1 VYLRGVS
8 FRDAED
14 RRRKKARQR
23 RVRIR
28 AARFLAAGSLIAV
41 VAVVLVAVI
50 GSNSHNSKSR
60 SAAAGEHASTTTT
73 TSTAVCASAA
83 GVPILS
89 YHVINSRPASTSA
102 SSALYVPVDEFT
114 SQMQALKTAGWHAVT
129 MNQLEACWTHGQ
141 SLGPGKPIVISFNT
155 GYASHY
161 TNALPV
167 LRGLGWV
174 GVENLQLGGL
184 SPTDGGLNNTQ
195 IRGLVAAGW
204 ELDTEGMATTDL
216 LSLSSSELS
225 SNVTTAKQDLHNL
238 YGVPVNWFS
247 YPSGR
252 YDATLISAVRAAGYV
267 GATTINPGWAAA
279 QQDRFRLPRLTVRA
293 GTSGTQLLA
302 QIAAAQ
308 SQTSIPPSYTG
319 PGLT

>member
-1 VYLRGVS
+1 M
-8 FRDAED
+8 
-14 RRRKKARQR
+14 KARQR
-23 RVRIR
+23 RMRIR
-28 AARFLAAGSLIAV
+28 AARVLAAGSLVAV

-60 SAAAGEHASTTTT
+60 SATAAEHPSTTTAT
-73 TSTAVCASAA
+73 TAAASCTPAA

-89 YHVINSRPASTSA
+89 YNVINSRPASTSA

-114 SQMQALKTAGWHAVT
+114 GQMQALKAAGWHAVT
-129 MNQLEACWTHGQ
+129 LNQLEACWTHGQ
-141 SLGPGKPIVISFNT
+141 SLGPGRPIVISFDT

-167 LRGLGWV
+167 LRELGWV

-184 SPTDGGLNNTQ
+184 SPADGGLNATQ

-216 LSLSSSELS
+216 LSLSSSDLGT
-225 SNVTTAKQDLHNL
+225 NVTTAKQNLHSL

-252 YDATLISAVRAAGYV
+252 YNATVTAAVRAAGYV
-267 GATTINPGWAAA
+267 GATTINPGWATA
-279 QQDRFRLPRLTVRA
+279 QQDRFRLPRLTVRG
-293 GTSGTQLLA
+293 GTTGTQLLA
-302 QIAAAQ
+302 QIAEAQ
-308 SQTSIPPSYTG
+308 SKTTIPPSYTG

>member
-1 VYLRGVS
+1 M
-8 FRDAED
+8 
-14 RRRKKARQR
+14 
-23 RVRIR
+23 
-28 AARFLAAGSLIAV
+28 LAAGSLVAV

-50 GSNSHNSKSR
+50 GSNPHNSKSR
-60 SAAAGEHASTTTT
+60 SATAAENSSTTTAT
-73 TSTAVCASAA
+73 TASAGA
-83 GVPILS
+83 CTSATGVPILS

-141 SLGPGKPIVISFNT
+141 SLGPGKPIVISFDT

-167 LRGLGWV
+167 LKGLGWV

-184 SPTDGGLNNTQ
+184 SPTDGGLNTTQ

-216 LSLSSSELS
+216 LSLSSSDLS
-225 SNVTTAKQDLHNL
+225 TNVTTAKQNLHSL

-252 YDATLISAVRAAGYV
+252 YNATVISAVRAAGYV

-279 QQDRFRLPRLTVRA
+279 PQDRFRLPRLTVRG

-308 SQTSIPPSYTG
+308 SKTSIPSSYTG